1 MSAEDHWTSG
11 REERERW
18 SGGQTRGVQCPVVTS
33 TGIRGRAA
41 VSGCQWMLQR
51 SSLLMASAPAW
62 LGGLE
67 SGVQRAC
74 ADFGRFDVVAGCSK
88 KSPTD
93 SSLVP

>member
-18 SGGQTRGVQCPVVTS
+18 SGGQTRSVQPVVTS

-41 VSGCQWMLQR
+41 FSGCQWMLQH

-74 ADFGRFDVVAGCSK
+74 ADFGRFDVVAGSK
-88 KSPTD
+88 NVTD
-93 SSLVP
+93 

>member
-1 MSAEDHWTSG
+1 MQDVSRGSLDEWQ
-11 REERERW
+11 
-18 SGGQTRGVQCPVVTS
+18 GGEGEMEWWADTQRPVVTS

-74 ADFGRFDVVAGCSK
+74 ADFGRFDVVAGSG
-88 KSPTD
+88 
-93 SSLVP
+93 

>member
-18 SGGQTRGVQCPVVTS
+18 SGGQTRTVQSVVTS

-62 LGGLE
+62 LGELE

-74 ADFGRFDVVAGCSK
+74 ADFSSFDVVAGCGQ
-88 KSPTD
+88 
-93 SSLVP
+93 